1 MLTVGGWTDLTKDL
15 WPVQGSLQHSPWILT
30 EDLWMLTEDTGISGC

>member
-1 MLTVGGWTDLTKDL
+1 MHAEDLWMLTVGGWTDL
-15 WPVQGSLQHSPWILT
+15 SCLQHSPWMLT